1 LSTNHLSYVST
12 ATVTDKKSFIILT
25 LGGVSAEVSMSKL
38 EMFKGLEK
46 PLAQIRADYRQ
57 ALLRCH
63 GSEFKEVKDF
73 DSLV

>member
-1 LSTNHLSYVST
+1 
-12 ATVTDKKSFIILT
+12 LT
-25 LGGVSAEVSMSKL
+25 LGGVSEEVSMSKL